1 MLFTTSVIWTILNSL
16 CTAISV
22 YMTSITLCFLS
33 KQSVAYKSTS
43 PGHRGNGWKTIP
55 YEEIKVKN
63 GHGYIIEDYIYSKD
77 MATQKGV
84 MYLRCQTPKRMKC
97 KGRAVIANDKVKI
110 TRWHNHSPPDLQRLR
125 EQELLLM
132 SPPIV
137 ASIDA
142 LDLQQDSLLPSSPPP
157 IIAVDTVDQG
167 QTESTKVDGVA
178 AYLA

>member
-1 MLFTTSVIWTILNSL
+1 
-16 CTAISV
+16 
-22 YMTSITLCFLS
+22 
-33 KQSVAYKSTS
+33 
-43 PGHRGNGWKTIP
+43 
-55 YEEIKVKN
+55 
-63 GHGYIIEDYIYSKD
+63 

-132 SPPIV
+132 SPPLV

-142 LDLQQDSLLPSSPPP
+142 LDLQQDLLPSPPP
-157 IIAVDTVDQG
+157 IIAVDTPDQD
-167 QTESTKVDGVA
+167 QTESSKVDGGA